1 MKNIQAN
8 LQWIIVIGI
17 IIVLNLILSSYFL
30 RIDLTREGRYSLS
43 SLTKETVRNFTH
55 PVLVSVYLE
64 GEFPPNVREF
74 QDAIRTTLL
83 EMKQYA
89 GDDLQFQFIDP
100 SENPELQKALVDRGL
115 SPIPIRVRVSATET
129 RTNQMWPILEVYA
142 NEREIMVDLV
152 KGASV
157 MTTEGPNIN
166 FAKAEADLEYKI
178 TSALRKLNQEQGG
191 VIAFLQGHGELPPD
205 SVPELVT
212 EISNNYNL
220 FTFDLKKVPD
230 YSISPTV
237 DVLVILQ
244 PTQPFSERDKYE
256 IDQYLMRGGSILWIL
271 DNQVVD
277 LSLYRNQST
286 LTELRELNLDD
297 MFFRYGFKLNYD
309 LVQDLECEPT
319 EIVMPGPSGRV
330 SFESRKWIF
339 YPMMLQFPDHPIA
352 RNVDAAL
359 MRYAN
364 SIDTFSL
371 PGTKRS
377 VFLKSSAL
385 SRTVQGKQF
394 IDITNYL
401 QNSPPMELFNK
412 KEGAITG
419 LLVEGVFQSLFNGR
433 QAPMDSIISK
443 PPTAT
448 FGPQNNPAYPG
459 AMAIISDG
467 EFAQGKKFRNRRGFI
482 PYDNKTLI
490 LNAID
495 YLSGDKALTDIRS
508 KEVGVRRI
516 NREKAARFPELLRL
530 VNLVIPVLIVVI
542 FGFVRFYLRRRRNLG
557 KKV

>member
-30 RIDLTREGRYSLS
+30 RVDLTKEGRYSLS
-43 SLTKETVRNFTH
+43 PLTKETVKNFTH

-64 GEFPPNVREF
+64 GEFPPNVRAF
-74 QDAIRTTLL
+74 QEAIRTTLL

-100 SENPELQKALVDRGL
+100 SENPELQQTLVEKGL

-142 NEREIMVDLV
+142 NEREIFVDLV

-157 MTTEGPNIN
+157 MTTQGPNIN
-166 FAKAEADLEYKI
+166 FSKAEADLEYKI
-178 TSALRKLNQEQGG
+178 TSAMRKLNQERGG

-220 FTFDLKKVPD
+220 FTFDLAKVPD

-244 PTQPFSERDKYE
+244 PTQLFSERDKYE
-256 IDQYLMRGGSILWIL
+256 IDQYLMRGGSILWII
-271 DNQVVD
+271 DNQLVD

-297 MFFRYGFKLNYD
+297 MFFKYGFKLNYD
-309 LVQDLECEPT
+309 LVQDLECETT
-319 EIVMPGPSGRV
+319 EIVVPGPSGRV
-330 SFESRKWIF
+330 SFESRKWLF
-339 YPMMLQFPDHPIA
+339 FPMMLQFPDHPIA
-352 RNVDAAL
+352 RNVDATL

-364 SIDTFSL
+364 SMDTFPL
-371 PGTKRS
+371 PGTRKS
-377 VFLKSSAL
+377 VFMNTSRL

-394 IDITNYL
+394 IDISNYL
-401 QNSPPMELFNK
+401 ENTPPENLFNK
-412 KEGAITG
+412 PEGLITG
-419 LLVEGVFQSLFNGR
+419 LLAEGVFKSLFSGR
-433 QAPMDSIISK
+433 QAPTDSIA
-443 PPTAT
+443 PNLPTAT
-448 FGPQNNPAYPG
+448 FGPENNPAYPG
-459 AMAIISDG
+459 ALAIISDG

-516 NREKAARFPELLRL
+516 NRDKATRFPQLLRV
-530 VNLVIPVLIVVI
+530 VNLVLPVLIVVI
-542 FGFVRFYLRRRRNLG
+542 FGFLRFYLRRRKNMRRKL
-557 KKV
+557 